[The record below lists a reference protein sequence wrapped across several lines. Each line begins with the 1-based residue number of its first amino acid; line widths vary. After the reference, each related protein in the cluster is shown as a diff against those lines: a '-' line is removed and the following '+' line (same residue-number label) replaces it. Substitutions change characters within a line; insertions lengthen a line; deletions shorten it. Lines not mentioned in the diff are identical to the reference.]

1 MSRAPARAGPHPL
14 LSMLHLQGGGCG
26 GCGLEIEALNGDDR
40 LDALG
45 LRLVSSPRHADLLL
59 VSGTVGRNLLDAVEA
74 TWAAMAEPRWLVA
87 AGACAMDGGPF
98 RDGYAVSGGIGE
110 RLPVSLVIPGCPPS
124 PDAVLAGLRLL
135 LDALRAPPEPD
146 APEPDVPKLDEPEL
160 SPPLPPARPALPP
173 AALPRTSAG
182 DGSSGG

>member
-1 MSRAPARAGPHPL
+1 MKRTAARAGPYPL

-26 GCGLEIEALNGDDR
+26 GCGLEIEALVAGNR

-74 TWAAMAEPRWLVA
+74 TWAAMPEPKWLVA

-98 RDGYAVSGGIGE
+98 RDNYAVSGGIGA
-110 RLPVSLVIPGCPPS
+110 RMPVSLVIPGCPPS

-135 LDALRAPPEPD
+135 LDALRAPPD
-146 APEPDVPKLDEPEL
+146 LDVPEL
-160 SPPLPPARPALPP
+160 SPPPLPPARPALPP
-173 AALPRTSAG
+173 AALPHTSAG
-182 DGSSGG
+182 DDSSGG

>member
-1 MSRAPARAGPHPL
+1 MRRADARAGPHPL

-26 GCGLEIEALNGDDR
+26 GCGLEIEALLADGR

-45 LRLVSSPRHADLLL
+45 LRLVSAPRHADLLL

-87 AGACAMDGGPF
+87 AGACALDGGPV
-98 RDGYAVSGGIGE
+98 RDSYAVSGGIGA
-110 RLPVSLVIPGCPPS
+110 RMPVSLVIPGCPPS

-135 LDALRAPPEPD
+135 VDALRAPPNL
-146 APEPDVPKLDEPEL
+146 DVAEL

-173 AALPRTSAG
+173 AAPPHRSAG
-182 DGSSGG
+182 VDGSGG